1 MPKPGARRTRKGRR
15 QYHHG
20 NLRPALIDAALAIVE
35 AKGAQALSL
44 RAAARRARVS
54 AAAPYRHFRDKE
66 GLLAAVAE
74 EGFRALAASM
84 ARAAERHRDLA
95 RRFESIGVSYIH
107 FANQHPGHFRV
118 MFGLES
124 AERSAY
130 PGLQQAGAE
139 AFSQLT
145 AAIREGQRQGVIRAG
160 DVRPLSLAA
169 WSLVHGFSALLIDGQ
184 LLSAAERSSRA
195 RVDHIAR
202 EVARAFLRGAAG
214 SRNSR

>member
-1 MPKPGARRTRKGRR
+1 
-15 QYHHG
+15 
-20 NLRPALIDAALAIVE
+20 LRPALIDAALAIVE
-35 AKGAQALSL
+35 RKGAQALSL
-44 RAAARRARVS
+44 RGAARRARVS

-66 GLLAAVAE
+66 ALLAAVAE

-84 ARAAERHRDLA
+84 ARAADRHRDVA

-139 AFSQLT
+139 AFSQLM
-145 AAIREGQRQGVIRAG
+145 AAIRECQRQGVIRAG
-160 DVRPLSLAA
+160 DARPLSLAA

-184 LLSAAERSSRA
+184 LLSAAERSSRS
-195 RVDHIAR
+195 RVDRIAR
-202 EVARAFLRGAAG
+202 EVARTFLRGAAG
-214 SRNSR
+214 PTHSR